1 MRTALVLGLNAHT
14 LLRSLELARAAR
26 ECSYQQISGVHYL
39 FSISGKAYALTLL
52 PSFSEKKIDEI
63 AQNVDGIRQLLQA
76 LGIRAIP
83 GAPSSTPRV
92 HQGALHSETTS
103 QNSRKTQAFDYD
115 EGGSLFYAQSK
126 LTGRF
131 VSELIGFGP
140 FSQPNANRNAIM
152 ESLQEILASGD
163 ENNLEGSET
172 ADVTMPG
179 FSDSLELPPQE
190 EAVIVLRWARGEW

>member
-1 MRTALVLGLNAHT
+1 
-14 LLRSLELARAAR
+14 
-26 ECSYQQISGVHYL
+26 VHYL